1 MYNDS
6 NQNSMESVCGVCAN
20 QSHNV
25 AKVILD
31 LNLNSDFN
39 FEILLIELK
48 GGLISSKSN
57 NKINLFIGLNQNFS
71 IRSLKCFVIIDKF
84 YMISN
89 LIA

>member
-25 AKVILD
+25 AKVILN

-39 FEILLIELK
+39 FKILLIEYK
-48 GGLISSKSN
+48 YRHSSIYAVN
-57 NKINLFIGLNQNFS
+57 VGTQN
-71 IRSLKCFVIIDKF
+71 
-84 YMISN
+84 
-89 LIA
+89 